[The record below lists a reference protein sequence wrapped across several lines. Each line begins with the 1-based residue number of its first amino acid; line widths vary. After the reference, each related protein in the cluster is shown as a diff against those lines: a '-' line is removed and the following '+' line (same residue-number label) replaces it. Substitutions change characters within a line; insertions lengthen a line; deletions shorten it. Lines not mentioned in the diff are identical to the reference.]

1 MGITLF
7 ILYVFALTFIFLYS
21 GIQVHL
27 AVLYLRFQKKERL
40 LPSPEPKIPEKE
52 EDWPMVTVQL
62 PVYNELYVVE
72 RLIKAVCEFD
82 YPQDRLEIQ
91 VLDDSNDETV
101 DLIDRLVAEQKAKGI
116 NISAVRRPER
126 VGFKAGALQ
135 YGLGVSK
142 GEFVAIFDADFVP
155 YRDFLRNTIP
165 YFADPGIGV
174 VQTRWEHIN
183 EKYSILTK
191 LQAFALDAHFSVEQK
206 GRNSAGH
213 FINFNGTAGVWRNT
227 CIEDAGGWQADT
239 LTEDLDLSYRAQL
252 KGWRF
257 LFKENLGSPAEL
269 PAAMSAIKSQQFR
282 WTKGAA
288 ETAKKNLW
296 KVIKAKLPFGT
307 KIHATFHLLNSFLF
321 VCILMTALLSVPLL
335 FFKVDNQ
342 LLNDAFNFASIFM
355 LSLLALVFFFWVSRT
370 NREEAKGLPKFLKFV
385 GTFPLFLA
393 ISMGLS
399 LHNAIATLEG
409 YLGIKSPFI
418 RTPKFNIQD
427 VKDNWQEKSKYL
439 TKTLTPLTIM
449 EGLLCLYFVGGIIM
463 GIVLKDYSLIPYH
476 ALLVLGFGTIF
487 YFSVRHSLVRA

>member
-1 MGITLF
+1 MGIFLF
-7 ILYVFALTFIFLYS
+7 ILYVIALTFIFLYS

-27 AVLYLRFQKKERL
+27 AFLYLRFQKKIRL
-40 LPSPEPKIPEKE
+40 TPVTEPDLPVDQSE
-52 EDWPMVTVQL
+52 WPMVTVQL

-72 RLIKAVCEFD
+72 RLIESVCAFD
-82 YPQDRLEIQ
+82 YPKDRLEIQ

-101 DLIDRLVAEQKAKGI
+101 DLIDRLVAAQRAKGI
-116 NISAVRRPER
+116 MIEAVRRPER

-135 YGLGVSK
+135 YGLEIAK
-142 GEFVAIFDADFVP
+142 GEFIAIFDADFVP
-155 YRDFLRNTIP
+155 YPDFLQKTIP
-165 YFADPGIGV
+165 YFEDAGIGV

-213 FINFNGTAGVWRNT
+213 FINFNGTAGVWRKE
-227 CIEDAGGWQADT
+227 CISDAGGWQADT

-257 LFKENLGSPAEL
+257 LFKESLGSPAEL

-296 KVIKAKLPFGT
+296 KVLKAKLSFWT
-307 KIHATFHLLNSFLF
+307 KVHATFHLLNSFLF
-321 VCILMTALLSVPLL
+321 ICILMTALLSVPLL
-335 FFKVDNQ
+335 FFKVDDPVLSN
-342 LLNDAFNFASIFM
+342 AFNIASVFM
-355 LSLLALVFFFWVSRT
+355 LSLVALIFFFWVSRT
-370 NREEAKGLPKFLKFV
+370 NRDTAKGPGKFFRFM
-385 GTFPLFLA
+385 GTFPIFLA

-409 YLGIKSPFI
+409 YMGIKSPFI
-418 RTPKFNIQD
+418 RTPKFNIKD
-427 VKDNWQEKSKYL
+427 VKDTWKEKSMYL
-439 TKTLTPLTIM
+439 TKTLTPLTVM
-449 EGLLCLYFVGGIIM
+449 EGILCLYFIGGIGL
-463 GIVLKDYSLIPYH
+463 GIYLHDYSLIPYH
-476 ALLVLGFGTIF
+476 ALLMLGFGTIF
-487 YFSVRHSLVRA
+487 YFSIRHGLVRA